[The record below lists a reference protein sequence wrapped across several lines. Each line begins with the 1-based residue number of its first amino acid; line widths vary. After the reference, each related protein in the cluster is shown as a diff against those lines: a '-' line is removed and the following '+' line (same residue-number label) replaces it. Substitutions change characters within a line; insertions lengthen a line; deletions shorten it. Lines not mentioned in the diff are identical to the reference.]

1 MYLIAILLLIMIVLT
16 LINGM
21 VFFKK
26 LVKLQQENN
35 ELIKKLLD
43 KSEEKNENIAMPSAE
58 LEKLK
63 SEFMKIKK

>member
-26 LVKLQQENN
+26 LIKLQQENN
-35 ELIKKLLD
+35 ELIKKLLN
-43 KSEEKNENIAMPSAE
+43 KNKEKNENTAMPSAE

-63 SEFMKIKK
+63 SEFMKSKK